1 MEEQR
6 HRQEEDA
13 RKVQVDSI
21 QGMETDAGGM
31 SLVIQQR
38 LGDCLLVCLFLHI
51 VISGGEISGGVLAQ
65 AEETDLPYNPVRE
78 HHTFSRLLI
87 CFVSI
92 YRICS

>member
-38 LGDCLLVCLFLHI
+38 LGDVCLFASCT
-51 VISGGEISGGVLAQ
+51 VVMSGGEISGGVLAQ

-78 HHTFSRLLI
+78 HRTFSILLI
-87 CFVSI
+87 WLVPL
-92 YRICS
+92 YRTCS

>member
-38 LGDCLLVCLFLHI
+38 LGDCLFVCFFT
-51 VISGGEISGGVLAQ
+51 Q
-65 AEETDLPYNPVRE
+65 
-78 HHTFSRLLI
+78 
-87 CFVSI
+87 
-92 YRICS
+92 